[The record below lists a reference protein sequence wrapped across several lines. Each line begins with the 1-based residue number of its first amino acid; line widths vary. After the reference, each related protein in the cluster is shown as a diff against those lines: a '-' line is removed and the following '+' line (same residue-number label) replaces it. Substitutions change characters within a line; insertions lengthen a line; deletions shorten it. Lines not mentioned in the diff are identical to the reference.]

1 MRVVT
6 LAVSCFGGRR
16 RYTSLVLVFHPVLDS
31 NWGSILNLVR
41 DWNWNVRQLDE
52 TRGTLSYYYETVEQR
67 LEWGVGDTGLDSEP
81 TPPLDKR
88 GVEHDDK
95 ERDELM
101 TYLLLLPAVSQR

>member
-6 LAVSCFGGRR
+6 LAVLCFGGRR

-31 NWGSILNLVR
+31 NWGLDFRR
-41 DWNWNVRQLDE
+41 DTNSPCVLLASPVGPIRIRIW
-52 TRGTLSYYYETVEQR
+52 
-67 LEWGVGDTGLDSEP
+67 VGDTGLDSEP
-81 TPPLDKR
+81 TPALDKR
-88 GVEHDDK
+88 GVEHDDQ